1 MSFLDNDNVI
11 IIELRYDLKQ
21 GIYIKVY
28 LYIRGVN
35 KLFLDCFF
43 LNIKFIK
50 KNKFKFNLEDMYIL
64 RFIL

>member
-35 KLFLDCFF
+35 KLFLGCFF

-50 KNKFKFNLEDMYIL
+50 KKINLSLIWKICIY
-64 RFIL
+64 